1 MEDKTKTL
9 KICLTKAPEGKFN
22 KEGKQ
27 AIFDKWVLFVPIWLL
42 CFHFFPGLML
52 LRYHHFGC
60 PLTAEGRKVD
70 SSSG

>member
-27 AIFDKWVLFVPIWLL
+27 AIFEEIMA
-42 CFHFFPGLML
+42 FFPGQLKYMNPTK
-52 LRYHHFGC
+52 YTPHWIKKCTHPFN
-60 PLTAEGRKVD
+60 
-70 SSSG
+70 